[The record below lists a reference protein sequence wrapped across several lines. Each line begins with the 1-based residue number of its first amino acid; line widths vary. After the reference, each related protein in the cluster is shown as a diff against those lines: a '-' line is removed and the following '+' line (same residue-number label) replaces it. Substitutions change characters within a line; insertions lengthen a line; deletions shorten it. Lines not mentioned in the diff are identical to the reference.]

1 MRHNSERGMT
11 LMELLV
17 AMVIGSLV
25 ITLVVRGLGLSLN
38 LYERVAA
45 AASSMDVRFRES
57 LWWSESIASLVPCT
71 DLSRCVVG
79 SPSSFEGYTFA
90 PIMSE
95 PGKRT
100 HISWRL
106 VPMANGKQLRYK
118 EKSGKGTEEITMA
131 RQLPADA
138 RFDYLHPDGS
148 WRTDWNQS
156 GDNVRLPDALRIE
169 GGNGVVWAYG
179 APEQRPYGKED
190 YRDMLRLL

>member
-1 MRHNSERGMT
+1 MRHSSERGMT

-38 LYERVAA
+38 LYDRVAA
-45 AASSMDVRFRES
+45 ATSSMDVRFRES
-57 LWWSESIASLVPCT
+57 LWWSDSIASLVPCT
-71 DLSRCVVG
+71 DVSRCVVG
-79 SPSSFEGYTFA
+79 SPTSFKGYTFA

-106 VPMANGKQLRYK
+106 VPVADGIQLRY
-118 EKSGKGTEEITMA
+118 EEGRGKGVEEVAMA
-131 RQLPADA
+131 QQLPSDA

-148 WRTDWNQS
+148 WRTEWNRNS
-156 GDNVRLPDALRIE
+156 DNLRLPDALRIE
-169 GGNGVVWAYG
+169 DGSGTVWAYG
-179 APEQRPYGKED
+179 APEQRPYGRED
-190 YRDMLRLL
+190 YRDMLGL